1 MASEE
6 ECSDVCVFEIEEEE
20 EELDPRIED
29 YLEILNNTSQE
40 INLLES
46 ELDRARNQFRN
57 LLGKSTQKLNASYE
71 KLGKCVP
78 KARPYY
84 ILLAESKEAQTEAH
98 KAAVQFQRANSVYQV
113 AKETVG
119 LAEERVTNDGG
130 RKDFDAAWQEMLN
143 HATKRFTESE
153 EEKAR
158 SEEVHMA
165 KAMAYATTKQK
176 LDAIEKNMPKS
187 IAKAKSY
194 FDLKD
199 RLEYALKQERQN
211 IEDLQRA
218 LSLAKQ
224 KYKATL
230 QSLETISESIH
241 EKRKAKASS
250 QLPLR
255 TPGVGAES
263 IYSQSSD
270 TSDLPSINLD
280 IISETSS
287 GIYLDDDSVSMGD
300 RSSVSRTPSGCSLAS
315 RTPGVGT
322 SYEPMWPTGGGTLC
336 ESVGPPGVGTSC
348 EAVGPSGSGSSAV
361 CGDKTLVED
370 RLECSTIMD
379 VLVSESDSLQKPGE
393 NLSQVCVE
401 DSVINNQ
408 NAETTPRVEPVATG
422 IGDLDLSQHA
432 SHETVNF
439 DLSGQPQ
446 MKDCMQNLEGCD
458 ASPDTVYSSPVEAGG
473 VENGHELSM
482 NEVDDAS
489 GIDDIDSTVVSSLEV
504 QTPKAEEKLQENNDG
519 FVKESHQVVNGHNSD
534 DLVKEATQL
543 PQLPRPRKPRGA
555 QFPILVGLSNCSR
568 QQATPLGPAPLAFY
582 PPIPQPPQ
590 AVTLAQNSRAQNNL
604 LPTDQSL
611 DLDDRRSDKNNTEVE
626 VFV

>member
-1 MASEE
+1 
-6 ECSDVCVFEIEEEE
+6 
-20 EELDPRIED
+20 
-29 YLEILNNTSQE
+29 
-40 INLLES
+40 
-46 ELDRARNQFRN
+46 
-57 LLGKSTQKLNASYE
+57 
-71 KLGKCVP
+71 
-78 KARPYY
+78 
-84 ILLAESKEAQTEAH
+84 
-98 KAAVQFQRANSVYQV
+98 
-113 AKETVG
+113 
-119 LAEERVTNDGG
+119 
-130 RKDFDAAWQEMLN
+130 
-143 HATKRFTESE
+143 
-153 EEKAR
+153 
-158 SEEVHMA
+158 
-165 KAMAYATTKQK
+165 
-176 LDAIEKNMPKS
+176 
-187 IAKAKSY
+187 
-194 FDLKD
+194 
-199 RLEYALKQERQN
+199 
-211 IEDLQRA
+211 
-218 LSLAKQ
+218 
-224 KYKATL
+224 
-230 QSLETISESIH
+230 
-241 EKRKAKASS
+241 
-250 QLPLR
+250 
-255 TPGVGAES
+255 
-263 IYSQSSD
+263 
-270 TSDLPSINLD
+270 
-280 IISETSS
+280 
-287 GIYLDDDSVSMGD
+287 MGD

-322 SYEPMWPTGGGTLC
+322 SYEPMWPPGGGTLC

-348 EAVGPSGSGSSAV
+348 EVVGPSGSGSSAV

-370 RLECSTIMD
+370 RLECNNIMD
-379 VLVSESDSLQKPGE
+379 VLVSKSDSLQKHGE
-393 NLSQVCVE
+393 NLSQACVE

-432 SHETVNF
+432 SRETVNF
-439 DLSGQPQ
+439 DLSGKPQ
-446 MKDCMQNLEGCD
+446 MEACMQNLEGCD
-458 ASPDTVYSSPVEAGG
+458 ASPDTVHSSPVEAGG

-568 QQATPLGPAPLAFY
+568 QQAAPLGPAPLAFY